1 MVKYIIK
8 RLLLSVLIIF
18 GVSII
23 LYALLRCMP
32 GDYVTNK
39 FTANPSVELSQE
51 RIDQMMELY
60 GLNDNIIVG

>member
-23 LYALLRCMP
+23 QIGRAH
-32 GDYVTNK
+32 V
-39 FTANPSVELSQE
+39 
-51 RIDQMMELY
+51 
-60 GLNDNIIVG
+60 